1 MSENPNVGTTIEQKA
16 AMALERMKAG
26 EDANNQAAP
35 IPTPISDGELTTAP
49 AAAPVSVGHVSGQ
62 LSDDEIAKAYARGP
76 AAAAP
81 SDAASINDII
91 GGASKPAATVPT
103 TGTNGMDD
111 EVIIGMEKNP
121 TEKPASMR
129 DENDETIILSKI
141 ATDKMGNVPENVR
154 ASFIADLMPSIKDY
168 KKDLIVKYGMSPDEA
183 EEAARNRMGHMAA
196 EKANQYGQE
205 NPDAVVLTIDKS
217 QQDQVVIDDETARKM
232 QVAKAIKLVV
242 VENEELETLNLKPSN
257 ARITMNQMRDI
268 SGSLSHYSIP
278 LLDFGD
284 YATFIGAQTGM
295 LANAITDETDD
306 MLDIVEKKAGI
317 LYRCFNQGTLSSR
330 FKKDEKGQDVPM
342 TYEDFCNWYH
352 YDDIDM
358 GIYAVVVASAMEESE
373 STYVCQN
380 RNCGQVFPIRYNSKE
395 ILDLSGIP
403 DTFKQRVTEIDA
415 ARSNTA
421 AMKVLHDQYNKNIR
435 VKSPISQNIF
445 DLCNPTIAQV
455 HKKFE
460 KAMHKVTSSNAVD
473 LILLIY
479 LEKFY
484 VYDKAAGNY
493 AEVVVEDDPEYAFDV
508 LCSLTQVDVDILTKF
523 IGEHKYSPSF
533 KIKTKCPH
541 CGREATD
548 QLSLD
553 NMLFI
558 HARASV
564 VEIQ

>member
-1 MSENPNVGTTIEQKA
+1 MNENPNVGTTIEQKA
-16 AMALERMKAG
+16 AMALERMNAEKAG
-26 EDANNQAAP
+26 NDQSSPIPAPIAEGNTEAAAP
-35 IPTPISDGELTTAP
+35 I
-49 AAAPVSVGHVSGQ
+49 SVGHVSGQ
-62 LSDDEIAKAYARGP
+62 LSEEEIAKAYAHGP
-76 AAAAP
+76 AEAP
-81 SDAASINDII
+81 ADAASVNDII
-91 GGASKPAATVPT
+91 AGGLKAPA
-103 TGTNGMDD
+103 TNGMDD
-111 EVIIGMEKNP
+111 EVIIGAETTP
-121 TEKPASMR
+121 TEKPASLR
-129 DENDETIILSKI
+129 DENDETIILSNI
-141 ATDKMGNVPENVR
+141 ANEKMSNVPEDIR

-168 KKDLIVKYGMSPDEA
+168 KKDLIINYGMSPDEA
-183 EEAARNRMGHMAA
+183 EAAAKNRISHMAT
-196 EKANQYGQE
+196 EKATQYGQE
-205 NPDAVVLTIDKS
+205 HPEAVILTIDKS
-217 QQDQVVIDDETARKM
+217 QQDQVVIDDDTARKM

-257 ARITMNQMRDI
+257 TRITMNQMRDI
-268 SGSLSHYSIP
+268 SGSLSHFSIP

-317 LYRCFNQGTLSSR
+317 LYRCFDQGTISSR
-330 FKKDEKGQDVPM
+330 FKKDEKGHDVPM

-395 ILDLSGIP
+395 ILDLSAIP
-403 DTFKQRVTEIDA
+403 DSFKDRVNEIDA
-415 ARSNTA
+415 SRSNTE
-421 AMKVLHDQYNKNIR
+421 AMKVLHAQYNKNIR
-435 VKSPISQNIF
+435 VKSPVSQNIF
-445 DLCNPTIAQV
+445 DICNPTIAQV
-455 HKKFE
+455 HQKFE
-460 KAMHKVTSSNAVD
+460 KAMHKVTSTNAVD
-473 LILLIY
+473 LVLLIY
-479 LEKFY
+479 LERFY
-484 VYDKAAGNY
+484 IYDKAAGNY
-493 AEVVVEDDPEYAFDV
+493 AEVVVADDPEYAFDV
-508 LCSLTQVDVDILTKF
+508 LCTLTQVDVDILTKF